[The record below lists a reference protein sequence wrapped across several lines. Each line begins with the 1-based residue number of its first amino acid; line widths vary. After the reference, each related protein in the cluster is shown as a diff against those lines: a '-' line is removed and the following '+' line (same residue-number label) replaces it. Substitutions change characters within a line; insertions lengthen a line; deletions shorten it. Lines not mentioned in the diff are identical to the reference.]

1 MFRDGQYLEVI
12 KASDNYVATAIVTVQ
27 EKTIK
32 MKEKKVSTNKWLNL
46 EDWAALYK
54 ILEKAIL
61 RNVHREGSHQDF
73 KKCKWKKSTRQFE
86 VTYSFEPSENVKDV
100 TSLPTIRVNV
110 SPTKKKSVQLESH
123 ETVLKKEEICS
134 QVTGKV
140 FEKTSNYIHRKDD
153 GNALLKNKL
162 GNSDVI
168 MKPSSDMKNGK
179 NKRYLSIDSLKND
192 TLEEYVP
199 DTPMTKKLCANFN
212 YVPSRKSMLEQT
224 QISSNEYS
232 PMISDDSNIP
242 DIIRYIPNSIDSSK
256 ISYETYEPSTK
267 SIINNPEEYVPN
279 SKGVKAS
286 IEEYHPD
293 FTSKTMKFDD
303 SYVPSRVQL
312 INENSKK
319 LSEGHKKL
327 QAEKHMPRQIHTLMK
342 RNMNLFT

>member
-1 MFRDGQYLEVI
+1 
-12 KASDNYVATAIVTVQ
+12 
-27 EKTIK
+27 

-73 KKCKWKKSTRQFE
+73 KKCKWKKSARQFD
-86 VTYSFEPSENVKDV
+86 VTYSFEPSENIKDV

-110 SPTKKKSVQLESH
+110 SPTKKKSVKLESH
-123 ETVLKKEEICS
+123 ETILKKEEICS
-134 QVTGKV
+134 QATEKMP
-140 FEKTSNYIHRKDD
+140 EKTSNYAHRKDN

-162 GNSDVI
+162 GDNDAI
-168 MKPSSDMKNGK
+168 MKPSNDIKNDK

-199 DTPMTKKLCANFN
+199 DAPITKKLCGNFN

-232 PMISDDSNIP
+232 PMISDDRNIP

-267 SIINNPEEYVPN
+267 SVINNPEEYVPN
-279 SKGVKAS
+279 SKGIKAS

-327 QAEKHMPRQIHTLMK
+327 QTEKHMPRQIHTLMK